1 MVPKINSSFSWTL
14 KCNFTF
20 TKSFKI
26 NFTIWL
32 HIFAITIPTGYVT
45 SIDYHWLPRINNV
58 KCFSNWSDSLL
69 LPSFPLYHL
78 APHIKQWYCWYVI
91 LNKNFT
97 FISAWWIF
105 NWIKTSFSAS
115 VGRVFVNLQTN
126 VTGFW
131 ATLIFV
137 TVWKNKVPS
146 CWVTYYPI
154 FFARSIREISC
165 PIPVIR
171 CGSLSSKIYCLHD
184 HSLGPNY

>member
-26 NFTIWL
+26 NLTIWL

-45 SIDYHWLPRINNV
+45 CIDYHWLPLTNNV
-58 KCFSNWSDSLL
+58 KRFSNWSDSLL

-105 NWIKTSFSAS
+105 NWIKTSFSVS
-115 VGRVFVNLQTN
+115 VGRVFVNLQT
-126 VTGFW
+126 
-131 ATLIFV
+131 TLLDSGPHLFL
-137 TVWKNKVPS
+137 S
-146 CWVTYYPI
+146 
-154 FFARSIREISC
+154 RSEKTKFLPAGLPTTLFSLLHLLEKYLAL
-165 PIPVIR
+165 
-171 CGSLSSKIYCLHD
+171 SLSSAAAL
-184 HSLGPNY
+184 

>member
-45 SIDYHWLPRINNV
+45 SIDYHWLPLTNNV

-78 APHIKQWYCWYVI
+78 APHIKQWYVI

-115 VGRVFVNLQTN
+115 VGRVLLIYKQTLLDSGPHLFLSRSEK
-126 VTGFW
+126 TKFLPAGLPT
-131 ATLIFV
+131 TLFSLLDLLE
-137 TVWKNKVPS
+137 K
-146 CWVTYYPI
+146 YL
-154 FFARSIREISC
+154 AL
-165 PIPVIR
+165 
-171 CGSLSSKIYCLHD
+171 SLSSAAAL
-184 HSLGPNY
+184 